1 MKNYKIEVLPIA
13 KRDLENI
20 IDYLSAFY
28 PNTAT
33 KQLERIFDNIESL
46 KKFPEMGGYYD
57 YLIDGEKFRKLVIDD
72 YIVLYHVNPE
82 SFVIEIYRV
91 VNAKRD
97 LFRLL

>member
-1 MKNYKIEVLPIA
+1 
-13 KRDLENI
+13 
-20 IDYLSAFY
+20 
-28 PNTAT
+28 
-33 KQLERIFDNIESL
+33 
-46 KKFPEMGGYYD
+46 MGGYYD